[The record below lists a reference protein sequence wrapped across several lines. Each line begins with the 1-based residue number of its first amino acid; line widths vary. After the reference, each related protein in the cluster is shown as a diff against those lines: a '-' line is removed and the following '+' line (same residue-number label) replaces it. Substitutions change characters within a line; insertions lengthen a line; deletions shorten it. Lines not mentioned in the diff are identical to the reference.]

1 MTPLAQKSTVEEIRS
16 RFDADVERF
25 SQLQTGQSATIDA
38 PLVMELITR
47 AAIGVSSPLQ
57 RVLDV
62 GCGAGNNSLKL
73 RLLYG
78 SDFEIDLLDLSEP
91 MVKRAAE
98 RLSAVN
104 QETIRS
110 WIGDVREAELPAG
123 EYDVI
128 IAAAVLHHLRNN
140 ADWEHVFRKLYRA
153 VKPGGSLWISDL
165 VSHDLKPVQHLMWE
179 HYGAY
184 LTELGGE
191 QYREQVFRYIDLE
204 DSPRSLLY
212 QLRLMELAGFSDL
225 EVLHKHSCFAA
236 FGGVKP
242 LG

>member
-1 MTPLAQKSTVEEIRS
+1 MTPLSQKSTIDEIRS

-38 PLVMELITR
+38 PLVMELITQ
-47 AAIGVSSPLQ
+47 AAVRVTNPIR

-73 RLLYG
+73 RMAYG
-78 SDFEIDLLDLSEP
+78 NDFDIDLLDLSEP
-91 MVKRAAE
+91 MLQRAGE

-104 QETIRS
+104 QGKITN

-123 EYDVI
+123 QYDVVL
-128 IAAAVLHHLRNN
+128 AAAVLHHPRDD
-140 ADWEHVFRKLYRA
+140 ADWEQVFRKLFSA
-153 VKPGGSLWISDL
+153 LAPGGSLWISDL
-165 VSHDLKPVQHLMWE
+165 VSHDLQPVQQLMWE
-179 HYGAY
+179 YYGAY
-184 LTELGGE
+184 LTELSGAE
-191 QYREQVFRYIDLE
+191 YREQVFRSIDQE

-212 QLRLMELAGFSDL
+212 QLRLLERSGFRDL

-242 LG
+242 PH